1 MNDAAA
7 CREAI
12 AAGIDA
18 LGENRVQE
26 MTQKLA
32 ENAYDGAPLHFIGH
46 LQRNKVKQV
55 VGKVAL
61 IESVGSYEL
70 LEDIDR
76 QAEKLGIVQPILLE
90 VNVGGEEAK
99 SGFAVSEVR
108 AAAERTKSLSH
119 VVLRGLMTIP
129 PKLALSGGTTLPE
142 GSSEKIYKNT
152 EFFHKIL
159 HLFLDISEKK
169 LDNIDMYELSCG
181 MSDDYEEA
189 VRCGAT
195 IVRPGRAI
203 FGER

>member
-1 MNDAAA
+1 
-7 CREAI
+7 
-12 AAGIDA
+12 
-18 LGENRVQE
+18 
-26 MTQKLA
+26 
-32 ENAYDGAPLHFIGH
+32 
-46 LQRNKVKQV
+46 
-55 VGKVAL
+55 
-61 IESVGSYEL
+61 
-70 LEDIDR
+70 
-76 QAEKLGIVQPILLE
+76 
-90 VNVGGEEAK
+90 
-99 SGFAVSEVR
+99 
-108 AAAERTKSLSH
+108 
-119 VVLRGLMTIP
+119 MTIP
-129 PKLALSGGTTLPE
+129 PKLALADGITLPE